1 MNCITTNR
9 LVIMKTS
16 DYQSPKVEIIDVSV
30 EGCLCASSEFEG
42 FSNELYDTENETIY
56 EW

>member
-42 FSNELYDTENETIY
+42 FSNELYDTDNETIY